1 MIFHCIGK
9 DTVSFTCWKACILL
23 SKCMQREF
31 QASQGSWKFSSLG
44 RSQERCEVLWG
55 RWALKASGDPLFPSN
70 TPEILGR
77 ERESLGMSSHVVIPN
92 THKACEQGLL
102 TRKFAEK
109 VRGPYFFSAAFSCI
123 LQFFIVPFLTPRV
136 SEEHFQEAQVMAKNV
151 APEGIRKGW
160 RVRRLCQRQ
169 ESGLPGS
176 MAQQC
181 SKVSFGGPLPQI
193 WHQFIFV
200 HSL

>member
-123 LQFFIVPFLTPRV
+123 LQFFIVPFLTPGYRKNTSKKHKLWQRRNKKGMK
-136 SEEHFQEAQVMAKNV
+136 SEEVMPTSREWPA
-151 APEGIRKGW
+151 RKHGTA
-160 RVRRLCQRQ
+160 V
-169 ESGLPGS
+169 
-176 MAQQC
+176 
-181 SKVSFGGPLPQI
+181 
-193 WHQFIFV
+193 
-200 HSL
+200 